1 MTEESPTLV
10 SLGSKVNSTS
20 QEEGSI
26 WYGITT
32 LMLKQ
37 KEPVFLPR
45 HIIQRWDKNSPS
57 LRDLRAVPCSS
68 SLTCLFSHQKLIT
81 HHHHTLWQDYA
92 KLGERR
98 ELTELVSFSLP
109 AACWKG
115 NEPCGA
121 LPRLSHHLEPLLHC
135 RREGGDTYEGQE
147 LWWADNNIL
156 LTLIIL
162 VKMRLCGYRMYA
174 TYS

>member
-10 SLGSKVNSTS
+10 SLGRGQFYVSGRGKHLVWHHHVNAEAKGAGLPAPSHNSTL
-20 QEEGSI
+20 G
-26 WYGITT
+26 
-32 LMLKQ
+32 Q
-37 KEPVFLPR
+37 KFPEFT
-45 HIIQRWDKNSPS
+45 WSKSM
-57 LRDLRAVPCSS
+57 VPCSS

-135 RREGGDTYEGQE
+135 HREGGDTDEGQE
-147 LWWADNNIL
+147 LWWADNNV

>member
-1 MTEESPTLV
+1 MTEELPTLV

-37 KEPVFLPR
+37 KEPR

-81 HHHHTLWQDYA
+81 HHHHTL
-92 KLGERR
+92 
-98 ELTELVSFSLP
+98 
-109 AACWKG
+109 
-115 NEPCGA
+115 
-121 LPRLSHHLEPLLHC
+121 
-135 RREGGDTYEGQE
+135 
-147 LWWADNNIL
+147 
-156 LTLIIL
+156 
-162 VKMRLCGYRMYA
+162 
-174 TYS
+174 